1 MRRYAARRDAAE
13 PAIVDALVAVGA
25 NVIRLDQPVDLL
37 VRFRNTWHV
46 LEVKTPKNHAGK
58 RGDKRQQAQREFCF
72 TNQVPYVRTPQQ
84 ALRAIGAT
92 Q

>member
-1 MRRYAARRDAAE
+1 MGRRLKRYAARRDLAE

-25 NVIRLDQPVDLL
+25 NVIRLNQPVDLL

-46 LEVKTPKNHAGK
+46 LEVKTPKK
-58 RGDKRQQAQREFCF
+58 RPDKRQQAQREFCL
-72 TNQVPYVRTPQQ
+72 TNQVPYVRTPAE
-84 ALRAIGAT
+84 ALKAIGAT